1 MTDRD
6 TGYDCDKA
14 GAELDAFVRGELPL
28 EAAGRMQAHLVRCG
42 HCAQVARYEQ
52 AFRDRL
58 RRLGGGCCPDQLR
71 AQIAELLETSP
82 GPDATP

>member
-1 MTDRD
+1 MTDSAA
-6 TGYDCDKA
+6 GYDCEKA

-28 EAAGRMQAHLVRCG
+28 EAADRMQAHLVRCG

-58 RRLGGGCCPDQLR
+58 RKLGAECCPDRLR
-71 AQIAELLETSP
+71 AHIADLLKTM
-82 GPDATP
+82 GPDDAH